1 MRAFCI
7 FQVLLSRHLSNI
19 GDYQLEGIEEVKNW
33 AMGLIF
39 GPAMALLIWYFKRA
53 NDRSDKRLDDIEEDI
68 EKAREDIHG
77 KLDREELRPVWE
89 KISLQDNDI
98 KNLGAVFSQELRD
111 QINNLRRE
119 SNDHQKQTN
128 ERLDRLFMVLTS
140 KGKDQ

>member
-1 MRAFCI
+1 MDG
-7 FQVLLSRHLSNI
+7 LDEL
-19 GDYQLEGIEEVKNW
+19 KNW
-33 AMGLIF
+33 LIGLVF
-39 GPAMALLIWYFKRA
+39 PSMAGLLIWYFKRE
-53 NDRSDKRLDDIEEDI
+53 NNRSDKRLDDIEGDI
-68 EKAREDIHG
+68 EKAREETNRVREEIHG

-128 ERLDRLFMVLTS
+128 ERLDRLFMVLTKS
-140 KGKDQ
+140 KD